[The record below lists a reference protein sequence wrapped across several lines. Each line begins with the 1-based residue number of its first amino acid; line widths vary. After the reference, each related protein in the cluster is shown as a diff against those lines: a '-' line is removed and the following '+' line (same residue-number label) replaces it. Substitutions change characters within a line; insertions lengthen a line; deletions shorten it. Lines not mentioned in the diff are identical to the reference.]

1 MEITKR
7 KHTFIEL
14 RAQGYSF
21 DKIAKKLKISKVALL
36 EWAKEFEDEII
47 NLKALE
53 LEALYEKYYL
63 LKENRINKF
72 GILLNRIWEELETRD
87 LKDIPTDKLLDMF
100 NKFYAVVK
108 EEISELKFKTA
119 SEITEEKNNRELLD
133 ELTTLQTEP
142 VRRLKVG

>member
-133 ELTTLQTEP
+133 ELTAPETDY
-142 VRRLKVG
+142 RKLKAV

>member
-21 DKIAKKLKISKVALL
+21 DKIAKELKISKVALL

-133 ELTTLQTEP
+133 ELTAPETDY
-142 VRRLKVG
+142 RKLKAV

>member
-1 MEITKR
+1 METTKK
-7 KHTFIEL
+7 KHNFIEL

-21 DKIAKKLKISKVALL
+21 DKIAKTLKVSKVALL
-36 EWAKEFEDEII
+36 EWAKEFEEEII

-72 GILLNRIWEELETRD
+72 GILLSKIWEELEKRD
-87 LKDIPTDKLLDMF
+87 LEDIPTDKLLEMF

-119 SEITEEKNNRELLD
+119 SEITEEKENRELLSYFS
-133 ELTTLQTEP
+133 Q
-142 VRRLKVG
+142 

>member
-1 MEITKR
+1 METTDK
-7 KHTFIEL
+7 KHNFIEL

-21 DKIAKKLKISKVALL
+21 DKIAKELKISKVALL
-36 EWAKEFEDEII
+36 EWAKEFEDEIT

-72 GILLNRIWEELETRD
+72 GILLSKIWEELETRD
-87 LKDIPTDKLLDMF
+87 LKDIPTDKLLEMF

-119 SEITEEKNNRELLD
+119 SEIAEEKGNRELLD
-133 ELTTLQTEP
+133 ELTAPETDYKK
-142 VRRLKVG
+142 LKAV